1 MSEFAGD
8 GLRISSSV
16 KYKFKLASILSGFA
30 MLPMMLTGQKILDK
44 RHLLLRLEKIISEYN
59 LVGLQSYLVACKNK
73 LSDHQ
78 TVDAGIF
85 GRFKSGKSSF
95 INNIVGKT
103 LLPIGAIPLTAVIT
117 KIGYAQEDG
126 ATVYFLDGH
135 SEEIPI
141 QNVIDYAAENHNP
154 KNIKNVDYI
163 HIHTPQLSRYEPIQF
178 IDTPGLESVFEH
190 NTKTSIDWLP
200 NVVVAIVAISC
211 DAPLAE
217 WDINLISRLLDKTN
231 KIIIL
236 MTKADLL
243 HDNQINEVKEFVI
256 NTLRQKFN
264 REFPIYFYSTKPGYE
279 YLREKL
285 DREMFIPL
293 KESGK
298 ETLEDVI
305 NFKLASLCRAA
316 KGLLEIALHSSQCAE
331 NTKAELK
338 VKLSQERERF
348 SHIREEIRFLEN
360 HWKAAAFDDYLR
372 ELEPEQKRIQRELQ
386 SEFPEA
392 LTDYKLKLPAFMEA
406 FGKWLRQRLTTELL
420 TISSKRRPLF
430 LEPLNK
436 SRNYP
441 TNLCEASRARLIDA
455 VQQALGVQLKF
466 PEFSVDIPEIES
478 PPIDVNIYFMV
489 PMDIIGNLIPAF
501 TIKPFLK
508 SNLRRR
514 INHETEKNISRLAAQ
529 WQARVGAGIKELC
542 SRTIS
547 FMENEFSTIESM
559 LMQSPDNSAT
569 IARVI
574 EELIEFE
581 NCLTR
586 ENSLSTLTE

>member
-1 MSEFAGD
+1 M
-8 GLRISSSV
+8 
-16 KYKFKLASILSGFA
+16 
-30 MLPMMLTGQKILDK
+30 MMLTGQEITDK
-44 RHLLLRLEKIISEYN
+44 SRILLRLEKIISEYN
-59 LVGLQSYLVACKNK
+59 LNGLQPYLIACKNK
-73 LSDHQ
+73 LKDQQ
-78 TVDAGIF
+78 TVDIGIF

-95 INNIVGKT
+95 INNIVGKP

-117 KIGYAQEDG
+117 KIGYGLEEG

-135 SEEIPI
+135 YEEIPI
-141 QNVIDYAAENHNP
+141 QSVIDYAGENHNP

-163 HIHTPQLSRYEPIQF
+163 HIRALQLNRYEPLQF

-217 WDINLISRLLDKTN
+217 WDIDLISRLLDKTN

-236 MTKADLL
+236 LTKADLL
-243 HDNQINEVKEFVI
+243 QDDQIDEVKEFAI

-279 YLREKL
+279 HLREKL
-285 DREMFIPL
+285 DREVFLPL
-293 KESGK
+293 KESGR

-305 NFKLASLCRAA
+305 HFKLISLCRAA
-316 KGLLEIALHSSQCAE
+316 KGLLEVALQASQCAE

-338 VKLSQERERF
+338 IRLTEERERF
-348 SHIREEIRFLEN
+348 SRAREEIRVLEN

-372 ELEPEQKRIQRELQ
+372 ELEPEQKRIQREMQ
-386 SEFPEA
+386 SEFPQA
-392 LTDYKLKLPAFMEA
+392 LTNYNLKLPAFMEA

-436 SRNYP
+436 SKNYL
-441 TNLCEASRARLIDA
+441 TNICEASRARLIEA
-455 VQQALGVQLKF
+455 LQQALGVELKF
-466 PEFSVDIPEIES
+466 PEFSVEIPEIES
-478 PPIDVNIYFMV
+478 PPVDVNIYFMV
-489 PMDIIGNLIPAF
+489 PMDIIGDLIPAF
-501 TIKPFLK
+501 TVKPFLK

-529 WQARVGAGIKELC
+529 WQTRVGSGIRELC
-542 SRTIS
+542 SRTIN
-547 FMENEFSTIESM
+547 FMDNEFSTIESM
-559 LMQSPDNSAT
+559 LTQSSDKSGT
-569 IARVI
+569 IERAI
-574 EELIEFE
+574 EELNEIE
-581 NCLTR
+581 N
-586 ENSLSTLTE
+586 NI